1 MKKTI
6 ATIVTSALLVSSPIF
21 AARVDRRQKE
31 QQERIAQGVKSG
43 ELTARE
49 TVRLER
55 EEARLQAEKHDMR
68 EDNGGNL
75 TNKEKVKLNN
85 QQNRLSKQIYR
96 QKHDAQGR

>member
-6 ATIVTSALLVSSPIF
+6 ATIITSALLVSSPMF
-21 AARVDRRQKE
+21 AARVDQRQKH

-55 EEARLQAEKHDMR
+55 EQARLQAEKHDMR
-68 EDNGGNL
+68 EDNGGTL
-75 TNKEKVKLNN
+75 TDREKVKLNN
-85 QQNRLSKQIYR
+85 QQNRLSLQIYR
-96 QKHDAQGR
+96 QKHDGQGK